1 MSYGSCD
8 SQLILRLWPFQPT
21 GYNDTYG
28 SRAVSRTSSRES
40 ILKIVKIIL
49 AAAVLAQQL
58 PVAADSGID
67 SVDPD
72 VRKELTALV
81 EAWIDA
87 EVQSD
92 RSALEEILHEDFL
105 STFASGTTL
114 DRTSYIDFIVGLDI
128 SPFKVRNESMVQH
141 GDTVVVVDI
150 SESGTTKFTWIAVSR
165 DGQWKVVSQ
174 TFSRVE
180 ASPVE

>member
-1 MSYGSCD
+1 MK
-8 SQLILRLWPFQPT
+8 T
-21 GYNDTYG
+21 
-28 SRAVSRTSSRES
+28 
-40 ILKIVKIIL
+40 LKIIF

-67 SVDPD
+67 SVDPE

-114 DRTSYIDFIVGLDI
+114 DRASYIDFIVGLDI
-128 SPFKVRNESMVQH
+128 SPFKVKNESMVQH
-141 GDTVVVVDI
+141 GDTVVVIDV
-150 SESGTTKFTWIAVSR
+150 SESGTTKFTWVAVNR
-165 DGQWKVVSQ
+165 DGQWKVIAQ
-174 TFSRVE
+174 TFSKVE
-180 ASPVE
+180 GPRTE